1 MPTSL
6 FMESM
11 YIIDIPHY
19 PPLQESQVYL
29 VTNWVLNL
37 SFWIQNK
44 DAWILND
51 AEQALVP

>member
-11 YIIDIPHY
+11 YIIDIPHD

>member
-11 YIIDIPHY
+11 YIIDIAHY

>member
-1 MPTSL
+1 MGYAYQL
-6 FMESM
+6 VHGKYV
-11 YIIDIPHY
+11 YIAHY

-44 DAWILND
+44 DAWIFND